1 MKRYALLASIAAIG
15 GTMAYQGSVSLQAT
29 TPGSPQNG
37 HSNISGTSKAGF
49 FLGNGSLLT
58 NLNASALNTGIITL
72 TGTSPTYII
81 RGSNASSA
89 SSASGVIGIATS
101 TTGATYGGWFEA
113 KSTSGRALFGYAS
126 STTGATY
133 GTYAQNNSDAGRASF
148 GLATS
153 LTGVTYG
160 GFFSSQSVDGRGVY
174 GQATAGTGTTYGVY
188 GKAISPTG
196 FGVFSEGNLGVT
208 GVIGGNGAGITNMN
222 ASALATGTIG
232 DSLLSANVAMRNAPN
247 DFVGNN
253 TFTNNGIGA
262 VVQVTGSGFS
272 SPGILSNV
280 SGSNS
285 IGLSGIGS
293 GSGST
298 GVRGNGETGGTFL
311 GITGVYGQGNYG
323 VSGNSNSPSGTG
335 VSGTAMSSGVT
346 YGGSFFADSP
356 TGFGV
361 KGENLGAGGT
371 GIFGTA
377 SGQDSNGVL
386 GVASGFSSAAVR
398 AVNSSPDGYGVVA
411 ANEFGLALLAIG
423 KSLFDGNVSVGG
435 RHNPIFPID
444 FADTLGD
451 KISLWGSSP
460 SSHYGMGIQG
470 SQFQLFTA
478 TPTDYFSLGSGGSG
492 SFAEVFRLS
501 PASAHLQFR
510 PTGVDSASQMTTP
523 YDFLFD
529 HDRDNDNTDSWI
541 RIYTNANSIEQMRV
555 EDGDEA
561 PARFD
566 GTVNAN
572 GIDFAEG
579 FKIFDTSLQPGELVI
594 NSGSNWQFVTRSSV
608 PYQTGVI
615 GVVSTKP
622 AFVAGMS
629 FNAEDEIDPEL
640 TRDRNSALLRGD
652 VKLAK
657 ELTKQ
662 MAAKV
667 KEAYRPIAM
676 MGRVPVRV
684 TGAVRPGDHL
694 TASAIPGC
702 AMAMTQPGHS
712 IGIALETSSG
722 GLRSIMVMIQPGYFG
737 GAVSAA
743 GTNSGG
749 LKALKSEVDE
759 LRAENRELRDRLD
772 RLERLVLANKR

>member
-1 MKRYALLASIAAIG
+1 MKKHALLSVLAVVGAGVAF
-15 GTMAYQGSVSLQAT
+15 QGSVNLQAT

-89 SSASGVIGIATS
+89 SSATGVIGIATS

-126 STTGATY
+126 SATGATY

-153 LTGVTYG
+153 LTGTTYG

-174 GQATAGTGTTYGVY
+174 GQASAGTGTTYGVY
-188 GKAISPTG
+188 GKAISPSG

-232 DSLLSANVAMRNAPN
+232 DPLLSANVAMRNAAN
-247 DFVGNN
+247 DFTGRN
-253 TFTNNGIGA
+253 TFAYNGQGA
-262 VVQVTGSGFS
+262 VVEVTGT
-272 SPGILSNV
+272 
-280 SGSNS
+280 GSNKTGVLSSVTGFGS
-285 IGLSGIGS
+285 IGVNAVGS

-298 GVRGNGETGGTFL
+298 GVRGAGDTGGLFL
-311 GITGVYGQGNYG
+311 GGTGVYAQGDYG
-323 VSGNSNSPSGTG
+323 VKGSSNSPGGTG
-335 VSGTAMSSGVT
+335 VSGTAVNSGIT
-346 YGGSFFADSP
+346 YGGNFLSYSP

-361 KGENLGAGGT
+361 KGENQGVGGT
-371 GIFGTA
+371 GVFGTA

-423 KSLFDGNVSVGG
+423 KSLLDGNVSIGG
-435 RHNPIFPID
+435 RHNPVFPID

-470 SQFQLFTA
+470 GQFQLFT
-478 TPTDYFSLGSGGSG
+478 PTIADYFSFGTGGSG
-492 SFAEVFRLS
+492 SFTEFLRLS
-501 PASAHLQFR
+501 PTDAHLQLW
-510 PTGVDSASQMTTP
+510 PTGTDAISRMSSS
-523 YDFLFD
+523 YDFIFT
-529 HDRDNDNTDSWI
+529 HDRDNDNTDSWY
-541 RIYTNANSIEQMRV
+541 RIYTNGIAVEQMRI

-561 PARFD
+561 PAKFD

-579 FKIFDTSLQPGELVI
+579 FKVFDTSLEAGELVI

-629 FNAEDEIDPEL
+629 FNAEDEVDPAL
-640 TRDRNSALLRGD
+640 TRDRNSAVLRGD
-652 VKLAK
+652 MKLAK

-662 MAAKV
+662 MAERV

-676 MGRVPVRV
+676 MGRVPVKV

-722 GLRSIMVMIQPGYFG
+722 GLRKIMVMIQPGYFG
-737 GAVSAA
+737 GAVTGS
-743 GTNSGG
+743 GVNSGG

-759 LRAENRELRDRLD
+759 LRAENRELRERLD
-772 RLERLVLANKR
+772 RLERLALANRR